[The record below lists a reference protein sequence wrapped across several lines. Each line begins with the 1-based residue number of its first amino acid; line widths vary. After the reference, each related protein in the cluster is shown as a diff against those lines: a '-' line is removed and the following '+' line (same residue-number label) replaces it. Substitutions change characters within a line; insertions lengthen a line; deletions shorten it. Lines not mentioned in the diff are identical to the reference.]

1 MVRLLLVAATFCS
14 SCQALATAADP
25 ECDRG
30 LRASG
35 GVCCARSCGRCG
47 GHGCGAL
54 PGGSAHCC
62 GGAIKAAHRSCAT
75 HDPPC
80 TIGGPSPAPTP
91 PAPGTGPIKIDVD
104 EASVLATVAR
114 EFVSFNFDTSQLSG
128 LNLSTPSVLATLA
141 AGLAPAHLRVGGT

>member
-1 MVRLLLVAATFCS
+1 MVRLLLVAAAFC

-25 ECDRG
+25 GCDRG

-91 PAPGTGPIKIDVD
+91 PAPTGPITIDVD